1 MSKAKR
7 EKTEAKGLFGEMATE
22 AADLKKAA
30 HGSVTETVAGWLTP
44 AYAVA
49 AHHKIGELAGDDRL
63 AALQG
68 LMHDWVKLRRSD
80 IAIARLQLRREELE
94 WQRTNRKLEKEKEF
108 DEWIKRPEIREK
120 YLPDASRGITPETIA
135 KIEKELRLF

>member
-1 MSKAKR
+1 MKK
-7 EKTEAKGLFGEMATE
+7 KPKTTEARTMMEGMAVE
-22 AADLKKAA
+22 AADLKEAA
-30 HGSVTETVAGWLTP
+30 QGSVTETVAGWLAP

-49 AHHKIGELAGDDRL
+49 ARHKIDELAGDNKL

-68 LMHDWVKLRRSD
+68 LMHDWVKLRRSE
-80 IAIARLQLRREELE
+80 IAVERLQLRREELE

-108 DEWIKRPEIREK
+108 DEWVKRPEIREK
-120 YLPDASRGITPETIA
+120 YFPEKTGGITPETLA